1 MRTFC
6 GNTAFIR
13 AGLEDL
19 EDYVQ
24 SDVLYWSLTGGG
36 GMQRLT
42 LGGLLLG
49 MAVEGARC
57 KSPKDKAE
65 LARLENRMEITRSRW
80 QTAWEQKSRQEVPA
94 RLNQWKLYLEE
105 QQQSPES
112 RAESYPQEVKRRVVL
127 QLLSRHTMFLPEE
140 MMVLEALDTMVKFR
154 WVPGDF
160 VWDTE
165 LATAFPEPEYWFLYG
180 RMRS

>member
-1 MRTFC
+1 MKAFS

-19 EDYVQ
+19 EDYLQ
-24 SDVLYWSLTGGG
+24 SDVLYWSLAGGG

-57 KSPKDKAE
+57 KLPTDKVE
-65 LARLENRMEITRSRW
+65 LARMENRMETTRSRW
-80 QTAWEQKSRQEVPA
+80 QTAWERKCRQEVPA
-94 RLNQWKLYLEE
+94 RLNQWRQYLEE
-105 QQQSPES
+105 QQQSPGSE
-112 RAESYPQEVKRRVVL
+112 AASYPQEVKRRAIL
-127 QLLSRHTMFLPEE
+127 HLLSRQTMVLPEE
-140 MMVLEALDTMVKFR
+140 MMVLEGLDTMVKFR

-160 VWDTE
+160 VWESD